1 MSIVEQSVPATTATS
16 TKRTVYAIEVC
27 VKGDDGQ
34 TISFNEFALNESEA
48 ADVHKMLLA
57 SDGEPVEVNGVTYK
71 RRPIS
76 QKRSAYAEKLA
87 ELLAAKAAKASA

>member
-1 MSIVEQSVPATTATS
+1 MSIVEQSVPTPATS
-16 TKRTVYAIEVC
+16 TGKRTVYSIEVT
-27 VKGDDGQ
+27 VVGTDGQ

-71 RRPIS
+71 RRPVS

-87 ELLAAKAAKASA
+87 ELLAAKAAKAS

>member
-1 MSIVEQSVPATTATS
+1 MSIVEQTVPTPAS
-16 TKRTVYAIEVC
+16 SSNKRTVYSIEVC
-27 VKGDDGQ
+27 VTGTDGA

-48 ADVHKMLLA
+48 ADVHKLLLA

-71 RRPIS
+71 RRPVS

-87 ELLAAKAAKASA
+87 QLLAAKASA